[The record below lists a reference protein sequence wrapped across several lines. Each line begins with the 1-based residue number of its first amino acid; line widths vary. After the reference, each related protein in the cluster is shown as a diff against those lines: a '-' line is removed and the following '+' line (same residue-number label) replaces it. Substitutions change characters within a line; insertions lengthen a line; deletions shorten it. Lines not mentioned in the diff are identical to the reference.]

1 MSDPAQDLNDA
12 LAGVARLDRTVQA
25 ELVARIVTSL
35 VAPDAAPV
43 REAALRLKPAERAE
57 LAHQLLL
64 SLAALPEEQ
73 LAATWDV
80 ESRRRENQ
88 AG

>member
-1 MSDPAQDLNDA
+1 MSDPAQDFEDA
-12 LAGVARLDRTVQA
+12 LAGVARLERAAQA
-25 ELVARIVTSL
+25 ELVARLVTTL
-35 VAPDAAPV
+35 VVADAEPV